1 MPTKQTCNEDS
12 CRAVRNILADAY
24 EMLAK
29 ALEEIA
35 ELEDNYGDPYTKK
48 TCLWTGGTF
57 VMPEKKRVEATLGSM
72 MHTLPATKDRARIR
86 STTPMGFANAV
97 FAANAL

>member
-35 ELEDNYGDPYTKK
+35 ELEDNYGGD
-48 TCLWTGGTF
+48 TGMTSAQGEF
-57 VMPEKKRVEATLGSM
+57 NFR
-72 MHTLPATKDRARIR
+72 RAIQIA
-86 STTPMGFANAV
+86 GNARRK
-97 FAANAL
+97 AQYHIYDASKQ